1 MSKFTY
7 DIYTLILE
15 LFICQDVHMA
25 SSTPNVLGYALLGL
39 LARGEQTGYALSQ
52 GLKDPVS
59 FFWHAQHSQIYPELA
74 RLEALGLVAHTRI
87 EQTERPDK
95 KVYKLTKSGKE
106 ILQDW
111 LGADTDVP
119 KSRDELVLKAY
130 SIWLSDP
137 KAAVKIMDDHAK
149 VHAERKAEFEKR
161 LETITVKAGKEIW
174 QPGSRWF
181 GIHAVLKRGI
191 GYEREYSEWCEW
203 MAKALSVHGQKQEN
217 LKQKRKP

>member
-1 MSKFTY
+1 
-7 DIYTLILE
+7 
-15 LFICQDVHMA
+15 MA

-59 FFWHAQHSQIYPELA
+59 FFWYAQHSQIYPELA
-74 RLEALGLVAHTRI
+74 RLEALGLVEHTRI

-106 ILQDW
+106 TLRGW
-111 LGADTDVP
+111 LAADTDVP
-119 KSRDELVLKAY
+119 KNRDELVLKAY

-149 VHAERKAEFEKR
+149 VHQERKAEYEKR
-161 LETITVKAGKEIW
+161 LEAITVKAGKEIW

-203 MAKALSVHGQKQEN
+203 MAKALNVGKPETKSKQH
-217 LKQKRKP
+217 KF